1 MRAMKNQFP
10 ILLALGVLT
19 GPLAAENWPEW
30 RGPASNG
37 AVAGKQPPLDLA
49 NHLLWKT
56 ELPGRGCS
64 TPVVWDKQILV
75 TSPVGDQDG
84 LLAFD
89 SDGKELWRQTFGALS
104 PGRGQRVGSAA
115 NSSPV
120 TDGEVVIAYFKSG
133 TLACTDMAG
142 KLKWQVNLQK
152 LYGEDKLW
160 WDQGTSPVLT
170 PGRVVVAVMQ
180 TEGDSYLVSFDRLT
194 GKEAWRTARKYDNA
208 PESGD
213 AYTTPHVIADGNGGH
228 LVVTWGG
235 GHLTAH
241 DAATG
246 KLVWDVDGF
255 NPKREGM
262 QRVIASAAVADGLA
276 LVPFRRGDSL
286 AGISLDPK
294 ADPAS
299 RWLWRSDEVG
309 SDSVTPILHA
319 GKAYILKDG
328 GPERG
333 RLTCLDAKTGKK
345 LWETKLPKAPQVY
358 YSSPILAGDRFF
370 CVREDGL
377 LISAKVTD
385 TGLADLTTHALEEN
399 VIASP
404 VAIAGKLLIRTD
416 KSLIC
421 FGEKP

>member
-1 MRAMKNQFP
+1 MKHP
-10 ILLALGVLT
+10 ISILLALGVLT
-19 GPLAAENWPEW
+19 VPLAAENWPGW
-30 RGPASNG
+30 RGPTANG
-37 AVAGKQPPLDLA
+37 GVAGKQPPLDLA
-49 NHLLWKT
+49 SNLLWKT

-64 TPVVWDKQILV
+64 TPIVWDKRIFV
-75 TSPVGDQDG
+75 TSPIDKDDG

-89 SDGKELWRQTFGALS
+89 ANGKELWRQTFGALS

-115 NSSPV
+115 NSSPI
-120 TDGEVVIAYFKSG
+120 TDGEVVVAYFKSG
-133 TLACTDMAG
+133 TLACTDLDG
-142 KLKWQVNLQK
+142 KPKWQVNLQK

-160 WDQGTSPVLT
+160 WDQGTSPVFT

-194 GKEAWRTARKYDNA
+194 GKEAWRTPRKYDNA

-213 AYTTPHVIADGNGGH
+213 AYTTPHVISDGKDGQWI
-228 LVVTWGG
+228 VTWGG

-262 QRVIASAAVADGLA
+262 QRVIASAAVADGIA
-276 LVPFRRGDSL
+276 IVPFRRGDSL
-286 AGISLDPK
+286 AAISLDPK
-294 ADPAS
+294 ADPAN
-299 RWLWRSDEVG
+299 RWLWRNDEVG
-309 SDSVTPILHA
+309 SDSVTPILHD
-319 GKAYILKDG
+319 GKVLVLKDG

-333 RLTCLDAKTGKK
+333 RLTCLDAKSGKK
-345 LWETKLPKAPQVY
+345 LWDAKLPKAPQVY

-370 CVREDGL
+370 CIREDGL
-377 LISAKVTD
+377 VISAKLTP
-385 TGLADLTTHALEEN
+385 TGLTDLASHPLQEN

-404 VAIAGKLLIRTD
+404 ISVDGKLLIRTD

-421 FGEKP
+421 FGEK